1 VYSRKEFYRLMEQY
15 KLQDEEKKNIIEA
28 KTTEDTRKMK
38 ELLHLRNQILEFE
51 KTNEKAR
58 NDTIKDMETQITE
71 MRAEASKKMDNGGVK
86 VKELEETI
94 LSKEDIRNE
103 KILCEFQINEWR
115 NECSKLQQKITQAKY
130 NN

>member
-1 VYSRKEFYRLMEQY
+1 MEQY

-58 NDTIKDMETQITE
+58 NDTLKDMEAQITE
-71 MRAEASKKMDNGGVK
+71 MRAEAGKKMETGGVK

-103 KILCEFQINEWR
+103 KILCEFQISEWR
-115 NECSKLQQKITQAKY
+115 NECSKLQ
-130 NN
+130 